1 MLELPE
7 SFRALRPYRRLRS
20 AAMES
25 SESTMVHVLVHHT
38 VSDDKSWRS
47 VFDAAL
53 EFRQQG
59 GDAASF
65 LALAI

>member
-1 MLELPE
+1 
-7 SFRALRPYRRLRS
+7 
-20 AAMES
+20 MES

-38 VSDDKSWRS
+38 VSDDNSWRS